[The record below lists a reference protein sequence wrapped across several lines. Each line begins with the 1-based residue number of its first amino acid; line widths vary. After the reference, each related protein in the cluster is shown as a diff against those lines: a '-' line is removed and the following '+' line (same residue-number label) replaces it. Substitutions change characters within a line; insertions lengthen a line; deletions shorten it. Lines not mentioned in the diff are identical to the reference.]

1 MTSTGSLRAPRQ
13 RRPLGTAMAM
23 LLASVLAASVAADTV
38 DARCDIYPR
47 GEDHASAVLPCT
59 FSQRQG
65 YIHIYRSDGVHHF
78 LSPTGEAVG
87 NFVDDDGHAVYRQSG
102 LGPAGLIFRMK
113 DISVYVYWDPA
124 IGAEGDS
131 GA

>member
-1 MTSTGSLRAPRQ
+1 MTNAGAVRAMRQ
-13 RRPLGTAMAM
+13 PHPWITATVM
-23 LLASVLAASVAADTV
+23 LLVSVLAPSVVADTV

-124 IGAEGDS
+124 IGAGSES